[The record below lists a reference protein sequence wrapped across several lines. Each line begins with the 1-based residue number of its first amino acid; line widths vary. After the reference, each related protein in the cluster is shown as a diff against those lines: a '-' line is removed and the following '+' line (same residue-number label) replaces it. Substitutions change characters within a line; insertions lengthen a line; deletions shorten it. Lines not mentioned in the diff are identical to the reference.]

1 MDEAERQSIMSTEN
15 DNEIRR
21 YLLGALTERACEQIE
36 NNLLITDEGLERI
49 KLIEEALIDDYLTG
63 DLSETERRQFE
74 NVFLCTAERQNKLD
88 YLRALRHAAQNRTEP
103 EPAPGVVSFLCR
115 LTRNVTPHMP
125 ETHQWLKLAAAI
137 LLVVGGAFVVRQLWP
152 RAPFDQSLIA
162 LNRAYAAQRP
172 LETRIAGFDYAPFA
186 PSRGANETESGDRNL
201 RERAERI
208 LLDAV
213 AENST
218 AANKHLLGKFYL
230 AEKRFDQAIEQFE
243 SILKETPQD
252 AGAENDLGAALF
264 ELSKLEAFRN
274 QVAEGLQHQA
284 ESFEHFSRALELH
297 PDYLEAL
304 FNLALCKER
313 MLLRDQA
320 AEDWGRYLQLD
331 STSKW
336 ADEARER
343 LEQIQKTGQ
352 RHKYDPEIWYG
363 DFKSACE
370 RGDDDRAFELIS
382 DSYQS
387 NGNLITERLIN
398 EYLAAKEKLDEAVSE
413 KRLQCLDYAARLAYQ
428 RAREPYFTE
437 LARYYRQS
445 SPQQRFLTS
454 EARRQTQE
462 AIILSRNGSKK
473 DAAEKLIAVEQ
484 QYHWAGNDSE
494 SVFARYLRGIILLRL
509 GDFEECRAIF
519 QPISQPSNSFLWLR
533 GQALSAL
540 SDLYERL
547 GMLSEALRSA
557 NLAVEIADQLQDTS
571 FRLKSLNQAATY
583 WYLLGDWRKSLAY
596 LGRARGIA
604 AVKPSASIDLW
615 VTEDTSALV
624 CSDLQFLRTA
634 AALQLQTVKIAEEM
648 RRELQISR
656 SYTNLGIIM
665 GLQGDFASAIRVTR
679 RGYALGAR
687 YSTPLD
693 ARVITDYSG
702 LQLAHLQRKSGDNE
716 AAVETYSEILSRIQN
731 ETQPVYQFDAYRGKA
746 LAEIAQGKRVEAQ
759 RDLDAAL
766 QIFERNRKAIWDEN
780 ARNRFFDREY
790 EIYDAAISLEYA
802 SNPQRAFEYSERSR
816 AKSLRELLGD
826 SPARQSKD
834 ALPRTLPAI
843 QHALPADVILLQYAA
858 LPDQLLIWGVTRKH
872 FVSASVPIRAA
883 ELERQV
889 TLFFGSISRRN
900 APVEQYR
907 PLAQALSSLLMEP
920 LGSFIAEGA
929 TLVIIPDKFLNYVP
943 FSALISPR
951 TGQYL
956 VERHPTIMAP
966 SATVFLQCAENAA
979 RRSPAQSEHLLAV
992 GNPSFDTNAYPGL
1005 ENLTNAVR
1013 EANEIAAF
1021 YPNKHVLLGA
1031 QADERTVVAEI
1042 SNADVI
1048 HLALHGVKDPLSPLN
1063 SFLLFARPEGR
1074 APEDG
1079 RLQAHEIDW
1088 IKSVRARLAVLSA
1101 CQSGVETY
1109 YRGEG
1114 MIGLSRSFLSI
1125 GVPTVVASFWSVDSS
1140 ATADLMITFHRAMRL
1155 DRLSPAKA
1163 LQQAQ
1168 MTLAKGNRSLYQF
1181 PYYWAGFCVFGGEST
1196 PSIAIPGANHAF
1208 IDDHQYTSS
1217 GG

>member
-1 MDEAERQSIMSTEN
+1 LKRSVSA
-15 DNEIRR
+15 
-21 YLLGALTERACEQIE
+21 
-36 NNLLITDEGLERI
+36 
-49 KLIEEALIDDYLTG
+49 TG
-63 DLSETERRQFE
+63 I
-74 NVFLCTAERQNKLD
+74 
-88 YLRALRHAAQNRTEP
+88 P
-103 EPAPGVVSFLCR
+103 P
-115 LTRNVTPHMP
+115 
-125 ETHQWLKLAAAI
+125 I
-137 LLVVGGAFVVRQLWP
+137 
-152 RAPFDQSLIA
+152 
-162 LNRAYAAQRP
+162 
-172 LETRIAGFDYAPFA
+172 
-186 PSRGANETESGDRNL
+186 
-201 RERAERI
+201 
-208 LLDAV
+208 
-213 AENST
+213 
-218 AANKHLLGKFYL
+218 GKFYL

-243 SILKETPQD
+243 SVLKETPQD
-252 AGAENDLGAALF
+252 AAAENDVGAALF
-264 ELSKLEAFRN
+264 EFSKLEAFRN
-274 QVAEGLQHQA
+274 QAAESMRHQA
-284 ESFEHFSRALELH
+284 ESFEHFSRALELR
-297 PDYLEAL
+297 PGYLEAL

-336 ADEARER
+336 ADEARQH

-363 DFKSACE
+363 DFRSACE

-387 NGNLITERLIN
+387 AGNLITERLIN
-398 EYLAAKEKLDEAVSE
+398 EYLAAKEKLDDAVSE
-413 KRLQCLDYAARLAYQ
+413 KRLQCLDYAARLTYQ
-428 RAREPYFTE
+428 RAHESYFTE
-437 LARYYRQS
+437 LARYYRRS
-445 SPQQRFLTS
+445 SSQQRFLTR

-462 AIILSRNGSKK
+462 AIILSRNGNKK

-484 QYHWAGNDSE
+484 QYHRAGNDSE
-494 SVFARYLRGIILLRL
+494 SVFARYLRGTIVLRL
-509 GDFEECRAIF
+509 GDFEECKAIF
-519 QPISQPSNSFLWLR
+519 QPMSQSSNSFLWLR

-547 GMLSEALRSA
+547 GMLSGALQSA
-557 NLAVEIADQLQDTS
+557 HLAVGIADQLQDTN
-571 FRLKSLNQAATY
+571 FRLKSLNQVATY

-596 LGRARGIA
+596 LGRAREIA

-615 VTEDTSALV
+615 AIEHTSALV
-624 CSDLQFLRTA
+624 CSGLQFLRA
-634 AALQLQTVKIAEEM
+634 AEALQLQAVKTAEEM

-656 SYTNLGIIM
+656 SYTNLGVIL
-665 GLQGDFASAIRVTR
+665 GLQGDFASAIRVTK
-679 RGYALGAR
+679 RGYDLGAR
-687 YSTPLD
+687 YSTPQD
-693 ARVITDYSG
+693 ARVITDYTG

-716 AAVETYSEILSRIQN
+716 AAVETYSEILSRIQD
-731 ETQPVYQFDAYRGKA
+731 EAQPVYQFDAYRGKA
-746 LAEIAQGKRVEAQ
+746 LAEIAQGKRAEAQ
-759 RDLDAAL
+759 QDLDAAL
-766 QIFERNRKAIWDEN
+766 QIFERNRQAIWDEN

-790 EIYDAAISLEYA
+790 EIYDAAINLAYA

-816 AKSLRELLGD
+816 AKSLRESLGAT
-826 SPARQSKD
+826 PARHY
-834 ALPRTLPAI
+834 LPRTLPAI

-858 LPDQLLIWGVTRKH
+858 LPDQLLIWGATHKH
-872 FVSASVPIRAA
+872 FVSASIPIRAA
-883 ELERQV
+883 ELEQQV
-889 TLFFGSISRRN
+889 IQFFRAISRPN
-900 APVEQYR
+900 TSVEQYR
-907 PLAQALSSLLMEP
+907 PLAQALSRLLMEP

-956 VERHPTIMAP
+956 VERHPTILAP

-979 RRSPAQSEHLLAV
+979 RRTPAQSERLLAI
-992 GNPSFDTNAYPGL
+992 GNPSFDTNAYPSL

-1031 QADERTVVAEI
+1031 QADERTAVAEI
-1042 SNADVI
+1042 GNADVI

-1079 RLQAHEIDW
+1079 RLQAHEIGW
-1088 IKSVRARLAVLSA
+1088 IKSARARLAVLSA

-1140 ATADLMITFHRAMRL
+1140 ATANLMITFHRVMRL

-1168 MTLAKGNRSLYQF
+1168 MTLAKGNQSLYQA

-1196 PSIAIPGANHAF
+1196 PSITIRGANHAC
-1208 IDDHQYTSS
+1208 IDDHQHTSS